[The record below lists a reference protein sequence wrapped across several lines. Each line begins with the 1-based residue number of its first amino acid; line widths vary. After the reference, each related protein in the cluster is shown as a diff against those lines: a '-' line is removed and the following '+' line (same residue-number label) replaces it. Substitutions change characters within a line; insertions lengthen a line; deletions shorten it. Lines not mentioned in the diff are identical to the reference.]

1 MFIYFLQGY
10 FLLSEGAK
18 IRHGVRTINITISA
32 RNPCFGNR
40 LFFSLSRTLPVC
52 KLFNDKGC

>member
-1 MFIYFLQGY
+1 MFISFLQGY

-18 IRHGVRTINITISA
+18 TRHGVRTINITISA

-40 LFFSLSRTLPVC
+40 FLFSTF
-52 KLFNDKGC
+52 